1 MNIKEQTVFI
11 QRKVN
16 VIRKFA
22 IPLGCLLCLLF
33 LTPANGQKKSDAPP
47 PFDGDE
53 VPKSKLH
60 TLTASVEHGVSRL
73 GSPTGLIDPNQ
84 GAGLPVERQVSE
96 FVIPEGQIAKEI
108 KYRFADPKTG
118 IESDKIRKGNIY
130 SVTQRKYVGDQK
142 TLGPG
147 TYRFTVGGLPGA
159 MGNLA
164 YTTVPNPKDEPVDE
178 PPPPPPPE
186 RTRTK
191 PIENRPPTPTSPP
204 PVDANG
210 KKYCPYCRKYH

>member
-1 MNIKEQTVFI
+1 MFI

-16 VIRKFA
+16 VIRQFA

-96 FVIPEGQIAKEI
+96 FVIPEGQIAQGL
-108 KYRFADPKTG
+108 KYSFADPKTG
-118 IESDKIRKGNIY
+118 YESDKLRKGNIY

-147 TYRFTVGGLPGA
+147 TYRFVVGGLPGA

-164 YTTVPNPKDEPVDE
+164 FTTVPNPKDELLDE
-178 PPPPPPPE
+178 PPLPPSTKPVENRPPPM
-186 RTRTK
+186 K
-191 PIENRPPTPTSPP
+191 PIENKPPPTKLP
-204 PVDANG
+204 PVNAQG
-210 KKYCPYCRKYH
+210 KKLCPYCGKYH